1 MVQEDRPLTGKT
13 VAVTRPREQAEETV
27 KAIEALGGKAYL
39 FPTIE
44 IRGTSDLSAVKAFLD
59 ALSSKKVDYVIFMS
73 ANGVKHLLDN
83 VKGLDAEKDL
93 RKSLKN
99 TLVIAVG
106 PKTAQELEKKGFN
119 VDLIPDR
126 YTSDGILQCLQQR
139 HVKGKTVYIPR
150 TSEAPPELA
159 EKLRKMGNQVEEIYV
174 YQSQLPE
181 DGGLAERF
189 VRDLANKKIDAII
202 FSSSLGVK
210 NFFEMLTEVVS
221 KEKLP
226 NLMNT
231 KTVVVA
237 IGPTTARTITET
249 GIKVVVMPNKHVLE
263 EALDALVNYWK
274 TSRTS

>member
-1 MVQEDRPLTGKT
+1 
-13 VAVTRPREQAEETV
+13 
-27 KAIEALGGKAYL
+27 
-39 FPTIE
+39 
-44 IRGTSDLSAVKAFLD
+44 
-59 ALSSKKVDYVIFMS
+59 
-73 ANGVKHLLDN
+73 
-83 VKGLDAEKDL
+83 
-93 RKSLKN
+93 
-99 TLVIAVG
+99 
-106 PKTAQELEKKGFN
+106 
-119 VDLIPDR
+119 
-126 YTSDGILQCLQQR
+126 
-139 HVKGKTVYIPR
+139 
-150 TSEAPPELA
+150 
-159 EKLRKMGNQVEEIYV
+159 
-174 YQSQLPE
+174 
-181 DGGLAERF
+181 LAERF

-274 TSRTS
+274 N